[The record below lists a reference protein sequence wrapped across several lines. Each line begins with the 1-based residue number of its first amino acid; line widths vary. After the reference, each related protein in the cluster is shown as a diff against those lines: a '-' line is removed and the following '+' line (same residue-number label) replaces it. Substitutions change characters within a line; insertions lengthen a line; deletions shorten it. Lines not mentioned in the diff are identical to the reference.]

1 MAAMVLKG
9 GTIRIVVYFIL
20 SNFSLHNILFCY
32 SAKWEVKIVEVTNE
46 MEVRVE
52 LLGACASCSMSPSTM
67 KAGIEEAIKRA
78 VPEIKTITAVNAFTS

>member
-1 MAAMVLKG
+1 MELLERVQEAVEGIRPYLKDDG
-9 GTIRIVVYFIL
+9 GD
-20 SNFSLHNILFCY
+20 
-32 SAKWEVKIVEVTNE
+32 VKIVEVTDD

-78 VPEIKTITAVNAFTS
+78 VPEISCINKLLNLIYLEHS

>member
-1 MAAMVLKG
+1 MELLERVQEAVEGIRPYLQDDG
-9 GTIRIVVYFIL
+9 GD
-20 SNFSLHNILFCY
+20 
-32 SAKWEVKIVEVTNE
+32 VKIVEVTDD

-78 VPEIKTITAVNAFTS
+78 VPEIKSIVAVNAFTS